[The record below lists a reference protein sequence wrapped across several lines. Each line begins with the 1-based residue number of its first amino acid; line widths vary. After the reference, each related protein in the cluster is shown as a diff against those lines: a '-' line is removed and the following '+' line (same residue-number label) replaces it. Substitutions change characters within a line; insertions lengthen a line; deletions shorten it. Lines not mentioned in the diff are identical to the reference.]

1 MVFHLLIKLDFKKS
15 KYMYEGIY
23 NTVLVKGIEE
33 RINRKN
39 YEVNAKSVTDVALLK
54 SISKYLSSVKMSVK
68 CL

>member
-1 MVFHLLIKLDFKKS
+1 
-15 KYMYEGIY
+15 MYEGIY

>member
-23 NTVLVKGIEE
+23 NTVLVKVIEE
-33 RINRKN
+33 RINRK
-39 YEVNAKSVTDVALLK
+39 NAKSVTDVALLK